1 MSGSISSA
9 ITQGITLSTNPTTIT
24 ASGTITASTGVAIT
38 GLATPWTLGNS
49 GIVTASASGADGV
62 SLTAGGVVINLGTI
76 SAYRNGIDVT
86 GAAGTVTNSGTLDSS
101 AIKIEATPLPNTY
114 NGVYLAVGGI
124 VTNLSG
130 GVIFGGFDGIDVE
143 SGTGIVSNDGD
154 IHVSTA
160 EGNGV
165 NLLGSGSVTNLTDGS
180 ITGTFIGVGVYGG
193 VGTVTNSGTIN
204 AMQVLVRG
212 GYGVYLAHGGVITN
226 LTGGSISGA
235 AYGVLTGPTGP
246 LAFSNAG
253 YIYGGAIGADLAD
266 GGTLTNTGTIIGDLT
281 GVSLLSGTLVNAGII
296 SAARL
301 TGTAIRF
308 GTNQADRLVVETGAV
323 FGGTVSGGGANSV
336 LELAASETQ
345 NTLAGLGTTITN
357 FPTIAF
363 DSGAQWQIS
372 GTAAAFN
379 AVQTITGFSTG
390 DTIRLTGVTGLS
402 STFDTTTDQL
412 TLSGG
417 GNTYVLK
424 FDSAF
429 TNETV
434 TTQVSGSDTTVTLI
448 PCFAAGTRIATPGGE
463 TPVEKLREGD
473 RVLTAFGELMRIT
486 WAGHRRVQ
494 CDTHPTPDRVLPI
507 RVAAHAFAEHE
518 PHRDLLLSPDH
529 AVLVNEVLVPV
540 KHLVNGSSI
549 RQVNANTITYYHI
562 ELPRHSVL
570 LAEGLPAESYLDVG
584 DRGSFG
590 NNSGLTQLQPVFGGE
605 GPDAMMI
612 RDALACAPLCVL
624 GPEVD
629 AARSLLASRLSLL
642 EPERI
647 SAH

>member
-1 MSGSISSA
+1 LSGTISST

-24 ASGTITASTGVAIT
+24 ASGTITASTGGAVT
-38 GLATPWTLGNS
+38 GLSTPWTLGNS
-49 GIVTASASGADGV
+49 GIVTASASGANGV
-62 SLTAGGVVINLGTI
+62 SLTAGGVVNNLGTI
-76 SAYRNGIDVT
+76 SAYRNGIDVM
-86 GAAGTVTNSGTLDSS
+86 GATGTVTNSGTLDSS

-114 NGVYLAVGGI
+114 DGVYLAVGGT

-130 GVIFGGFDGIDVE
+130 GAIYGGFDGIDVQ
-143 SGTGIVSNDGD
+143 SGNGIISNDGD
-154 IHVSTA
+154 IFVSTA

-165 NLLGSGSVTNLTDGS
+165 NLLGSGTVTNLAAGT

-193 VGTVTNSGTIN
+193 AGTVTNSGTIN

-212 GYGVYLAHGGVITN
+212 GYGVYLEHGGVITN
-226 LTGGSISGA
+226 LAGASITGA
-235 AYGVLTGPTGP
+235 ENGVLTGATGP
-246 LAFSNAG
+246 AVFSNAG
-253 YIYGGAIGADLAD
+253 YVYGGAIGADLQD

-281 GVSLLSGTLVNAGII
+281 GVSLLSGTLINAGII
-296 SAARL
+296 SASRL
-301 TGTAIRF
+301 TGTAATF

-336 LELAASETQ
+336 LELAASEDQ
-345 NTLAGLGTTITN
+345 NTLAGFGTTITN

-363 DSGAQWQIS
+363 DPGAQWQLS

-402 STFDTTTDQL
+402 STFNATTDQL

-424 FDSAF
+424 FDNAF
-429 TNETV
+429 PNDIV
-434 TTQVSGSDTTVTLI
+434 TSQVSGSDTTIMLI

-473 RVLTAFGELMRIT
+473 RVLTAFGELLPIT
-486 WAGHRRVQ
+486 WAGHRRVH
-494 CDTHPTPDRVLPI
+494 CDAHSMPERVRPI

-518 PHRDLLLSPDH
+518 PHSDLLLSPDH
-529 AVLVNEVLVPV
+529 AVLVNDVLVPV
-540 KHLVNGSSI
+540 KHLVNGTSI
-549 RQVNANTITYYHI
+549 RQLNVKSITYYHI

-605 GPDAMMI
+605 GHNALLI
-612 RDALACAPLCVL
+612 RDALGCAPLCVL

-629 AARSLLASRLSLL
+629 AARTLLASRLALL
-642 EPERI
+642 EPEKI
-647 SAH
+647 TAH

>member
-1 MSGSISSA
+1 LSGTISSA
-9 ITQGITLSTNPTTIT
+9 LTQGITLSTNPTTIT
-24 ASGTITASTGVAIT
+24 ASGTITASLGVAVT
-38 GLATPWTLGNS
+38 GLMTPWTLGNS

-62 SLTAGGVVINLGTI
+62 SLAAGGVVNNLGTI
-76 SAYRNGIDVT
+76 SAYRNGIDVM

-101 AIKIEATPLPNTY
+101 VTKIVAGVPAGIY
-114 NGVYLAVGGI
+114 DGVYLAAGGT

-130 GVIFGGFDGIDVE
+130 GVIFGGIGGIAIAGG
-143 SGTGIVSNDGD
+143 SGIVSNNGD
-154 IHVSTA
+154 IHVTTLQ
-160 EGNGV
+160 GNGV
-165 NLLGSGSVTNLTDGS
+165 TLEGDGSVTNLADGN
-180 ITGTFIGVGVYGG
+180 IIADFAGVAIYGG
-193 VGTVTNSGTIN
+193 VGTVTNSGTIS
-204 AMQVLVRG
+204 ALELG
-212 GYGVYLAHGGVITN
+212 GYGVYLKHGGDVTN
-226 LTGGSISGA
+226 LAGGSIGGSNN
-235 AYGVLTGPTGP
+235 GVLTGPTGP
-246 LAFSNAG
+246 LVFTNAG
-253 YIYGGAIGADLAD
+253 YVYGGQIAVDLVD
-266 GGTLTNTGTIIGDLT
+266 GGTITNTGTILGELT
-281 GVSLLSGTLVNAGII
+281 GVSLLSGTLINAGTIR
-296 SAARL
+296 SASL
-301 TGTAIRF
+301 SGTAVTF
-308 GTNQADRLVVETGAV
+308 GANQADRLLVETGAV
-323 FGGTVSGGGANSV
+323 FGGTVHGGGANSV

-345 NTLAGLGTTITN
+345 NTLAGFGTTITN

-363 DSGAQWQIS
+363 DPGAQWQIS

-379 AVQTITGFSTG
+379 AVQTITGFSAG

-402 STFDTTTDQL
+402 STFNATTDQL

-429 TNETV
+429 PNDIV
-434 TTQVSGSDTTVTLI
+434 TAQVSGSDTTITLI

-473 RVLTAFGELMRIT
+473 RVLTAFGELLPIT

-494 CDTHPTPDRVLPI
+494 CDAHPTPERVRPI

-518 PHRDLLLSPDH
+518 PHNDLLLSPDH

-549 RQVNANTITYYHI
+549 RQLNANTITYYHI

-605 GPDAMMI
+605 GHTALLI
-612 RDALACAPLCVL
+612 RDALACAPLRVL

-629 AARSLLASRLSLL
+629 AARTLLASRLSLI
-642 EPERI
+642 EPEKI

>member
-1 MSGSISSA
+1 LSGTISSA
-9 ITQGITLSTNPTTIT
+9 ISQGITLSTNPTTIT
-24 ASGTITASTGVAIT
+24 ASGTVTTSLGVGVTALT
-38 GLATPWTLGNS
+38 TPWTFGNS

-62 SLTAGGVVINLGTI
+62 SLAAGGVVNNLGTI
-76 SAYRNGIDVT
+76 SAYRNGIDVM

-114 NGVYLAVGGI
+114 DGVYLAVGGI

-143 SGTGIVSNDGD
+143 SGTGIISNDGD

-165 NLLGSGSVTNLTDGS
+165 NLLGSGNVTNLTDGT
-180 ITGTFIGVGVYGG
+180 ITGTFVGVGVYGG

-212 GYGVYLAHGGVITN
+212 GYGIYLEHGGAVTN
-226 LTGGSISGA
+226 LAGGSISGA
-235 AYGVLTGPTGP
+235 AYGVLAGSTGP
-246 LAFSNAG
+246 LVFSNAG
-253 YIYGGAIGADLAD
+253 YVYGGEIGADLED
-266 GGTLTNTGTIIGDLT
+266 GGTITNTGTIIGDLT
-281 GVSLLSGTLVNAGII
+281 GVSLRSGTLINAGII

-301 TGTAIRF
+301 TGTAVTF

-323 FGGTVSGGGANSV
+323 FGGTVSGWGANSV
-336 LELAASETQ
+336 LELAASEDQ
-345 NTLAGLGTTITN
+345 NTLAGFGTTITN

-363 DSGAQWQIS
+363 DPGAQWQLS

-379 AVQTITGFSTG
+379 AVQTITGFATG
-390 DTIRLTGVTGLS
+390 DTIRLNGVTGLS

-429 TNETV
+429 PDDIV
-434 TTQVSGSDTTVTLI
+434 TAQVSGSDTTITLI

-473 RVLTAFGELMRIT
+473 RVLTAFGELLPVT

-494 CDTHPTPDRVLPI
+494 CDAHPTPERVRPI

-518 PHRDLLLSPDH
+518 PHTDLLLSPDH

-549 RQVNANTITYYHI
+549 RQLNANTITYYHI
-562 ELPRHSVL
+562 ELPHHSVL
-570 LAEGLPAESYLDVG
+570 LAEGLPTGSYLDVG

-605 GPDAMMI
+605 SHNALLI

-629 AARSLLASRLSLL
+629 AARSLLASRLSLI
-642 EPERI
+642 EPEKI